1 MRYGITEFRLFD
13 VFALLL
19 AGLGIL
25 FLMIGVTG
33 LVTAGTTLRTSA

>member
-1 MRYGITEFRLFD
+1 MRYTTSELRLFD
-13 VFALLL
+13 IFALLL

-33 LVTAGTTLRTSA
+33 LATAGTIPRTSA